1 MRVLG
6 LEQRDS
12 FLGRRAQRERPADAH
27 RGEQRIGHLDAADA
41 AAFRFDVHRS
51 RRIESAECV
60 DELSLERLLRRL
72 RLARQIAQQRP
83 AMTRDPLEVEGLR
96 ANSGEGGEET
106 AFARACEA
114 ADHNVGEALRNAGEL
129 RDDVAPVCTIAALE
143 LHRTPADFVQHLRER
158 PTALAASPAVHQRA
172 PLARQLRE
180 CGFEHRGDV
189 ARNDRG
195 AELTRSERRAC
206 VQCPNPRSLGIIE
219 HRMIRRQRDMIL
231 GELCGAADVDAVRI
245 FGQCR
250 HGDTAHARMQHALR
264 AH

>member
-1 MRVLG
+1 
-6 LEQRDS
+6 
-12 FLGRRAQRERPADAH
+12 
-27 RGEQRIGHLDAADA
+27 
-41 AAFRFDVHRS
+41 
-51 RRIESAECV
+51 
-60 DELSLERLLRRL
+60 
-72 RLARQIAQQRP
+72 
-83 AMTRDPLEVEGLR
+83 MTRDPLEVEGLR

-195 AELTRSERRAC
+195 AELARSKRRAC

-264 AH
+264 AHRALLTLICPSWLPRASVSAQATRCRAVCLGPRRSDGRRRAGTSHCPHRSPRT